1 MVIIDKDVNLNI
13 EQPRREVITI
23 LQPNPNRKPN
33 MYESSSDQQQS
44 DAEQQS
50 AKSPPGATSSTS
62 GDGNRY
68 NISNLL
74 KHIYSLK
81 YSQKPA
87 TPTASA
93 SSTSVLTATSTSTA
107 TLATASNSDQAVAA
121 KTQGES
127 THQHKQFW
135 MPDDQVKECYEC
147 NEKFTTFRRRHV
159 NNKIS
164 LIILIDLLMF
174 ERLDKNRINR

>member
-1 MVIIDKDVNLNI
+1 MVIDKDVNLNI

-50 AKSPPGATSSTS
+50 KSPPGATSSTS

-93 SSTSVLTATSTSTA
+93 SSTSVVSTATSTSTA
-107 TLATASNSDQAVAA
+107 TLAATASNSDQAVAT

-159 NNKIS
+159 IKYLS
-164 LIILIDLLMF
+164 LC
-174 ERLDKNRINR
+174 